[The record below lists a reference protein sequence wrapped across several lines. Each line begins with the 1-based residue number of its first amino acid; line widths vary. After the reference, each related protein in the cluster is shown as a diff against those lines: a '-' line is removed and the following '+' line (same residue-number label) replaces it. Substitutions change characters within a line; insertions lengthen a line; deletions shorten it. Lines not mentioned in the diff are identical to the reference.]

1 MSVTNRIGTVDM
13 VMRAPAKDDAPG
25 TLYAA
30 NLTRE
35 GTVERVILR
44 TLCAS
49 ITAAGSGTVSW
60 RRAGASEGSG
70 REREAGQFDSRS
82 ITKAWLNDNGNGIL
96 YLFVFL
102 NASAG
107 KGEGMRRIRIDSL
120 RCLTVGV

>member
-1 MSVTNRIGTVDM
+1 MSGNNRIVGSPSLTVIGSAE
-13 VMRAPAKDDAPG
+13 REA
-25 TLYAA
+25 LHAA
-30 NLTRE
+30 
-35 GTVERVILR
+35 
-44 TLCAS
+44 CAG

-82 ITKAWLNDNGNGIL
+82 ITKAWLNDNGNGIF

-120 RCLTVGV
+120 RSLTVGV